1 MYSKALRRALC
12 KEGVVA
18 ELVDFLGD
26 PKQTTYVESP
36 VTVAAA
42 AALRALEGGSSATR
56 REMRVAGAVP
66 LLLRM
71 LADTADAP
79 VRRESSRHALFL
91 LQAMAYSSAEVRR
104 ALVELG
110 GLDTLAALL
119 VAQHRAAGARLQRA
133 PDDSN
138 PNLRDGCLN

>member
-1 MYSKALRRALC
+1 MCSKALRRALC

-36 VTVAAA
+36 VTAAAA

-71 LADTADAP
+71 LADAADAP
-79 VRRESSRHALFL
+79 VRFESSRHALFL
-91 LQAMAYSSAEVRR
+91 LQAMAHSSAEVRR
-104 ALVELG
+104 GLVELD
-110 GLDTLAALL
+110 GLNTLATVL
-119 VAQHRAAGARLQRA
+119 VAQHRAAGTRL
-133 PDDSN
+133 
-138 PNLRDGCLN
+138 